1 MHLSYEKLGLDHP
14 MHGKADYIVMDGMM
28 PVCYKTQD
36 GYLPIAGETP
46 APTASESATAKA
58 EADTKPLYVLSF
70 KVNGEPEEMTFKSK
84 KKLDK
89 TVALFKEKAYISD
102 LETTEFQVV
111 A

>member
-36 GYLPIAGETP
+36 GYLPIAGE
-46 APTASESATAKA
+46 ASASASSEQAKSKS

-89 TVALFKEKAYISD
+89 TLSLFKEKAYISD
-102 LETTEFQVV
+102 LETNEYQTV